1 MGQLRWAAFSWKIS
15 SYIAEQIWIYP
26 TQGKCFGQTCK
37 TFWILN
43 KTQSKPLSSFCMP
56 VLWRQNCVLG
66 NISLLSSKV
75 AVAFEGLD
83 FSDEK
88 FNHSWSWSLSWP
100 GPVQVFD
107 GWHEICRRAPLKNT
121 CLTMKLGS
129 GSTEQLL
136 FYPSK
141 LRKKFNLIWLIE
153 SLQEDFWIIFSLIIS
168 QVSLPTAYSFAKLI
182 LTLESRDHWVEIH
195 RRPLVT
201 EATEVTPE
209 PFCASIKNW
218 YFMYFVCS
226 VHCSS
231 ICMHYTKACVLL
243 WTFLRSIPEYSCT

>member
-1 MGQLRWAAFSWKIS
+1 
-15 SYIAEQIWIYP
+15 
-26 TQGKCFGQTCK
+26 
-37 TFWILN
+37 
-43 KTQSKPLSSFCMP
+43 MP

-88 FNHSWSWSLSWP
+88 FNHSWSLSWP

-121 CLTMKLGS
+121 CLTMKLGVRQQR
-129 GSTEQLL
+129 TVTLL
-136 FYPSK
+136 SFK
-141 LRKKFNLIWLIE
+141 FRKKLNLIWLVE
-153 SLQEDFWIIFSLIIS
+153 SLQKDFWIIFNLIFS
-168 QVSLPTAYSFAKLI
+168 QVSLPTAYSFAKLK
-182 LTLESRDHWVEIH
+182 LTLESRDHWAEVEIH

-209 PFCASIKNW
+209 PFCAAIKNL
-218 YFMYFVCS
+218 YLMLSYAF
-226 VHCSS
+226 
-231 ICMHYTKACVLL
+231 CV
-243 WTFLRSIPEYSCT
+243 

>member
-1 MGQLRWAAFSWKIS
+1 
-15 SYIAEQIWIYP
+15 
-26 TQGKCFGQTCK
+26 
-37 TFWILN
+37 
-43 KTQSKPLSSFCMP
+43 MP
-56 VLWRQNCVLG
+56 VLWRRNCVLG

-88 FNHSWSWSLSWP
+88 FNHSWPWSLSWP

-136 FYPSK
+136 FCPSK

-153 SLQEDFWIIFSLIIS
+153 SLQEDFWIIFSLIFS

-182 LTLESRDHWVEIH
+182 LTLESRDHWAEVEIH

-201 EATEVTPE
+201 EATEVTSE
-209 PFCASIKNW
+209 PFCAAIKNR
-218 YFMYFVCS
+218 YLMYFVCNVQPS
-226 VHCSS
+226 ACIVLKLGHILSDDIFTSSLVCFYQLILDQFQSIVVPGLEGICKYCSNDS
-231 ICMHYTKACVLL
+231 
-243 WTFLRSIPEYSCT
+243 